1 MSPQKKKAKS
11 KKTETQKGPAAPSKE
26 LLLKAALE
34 AAHEAGK
41 ILMGHF
47 KKQLF
52 VREKPDEGLVTQI
65 DLKSEKKIIEILCRY
80 TPYFSFVAEETAPD
94 PNEVSPEGNWIIDP
108 LDGTTNYIHGFPF
121 FCVSIGAHVNG
132 KVVAGVIHHP
142 PMGETYYATRG
153 GGAFLLRKI
162 GNKVVKEK
170 LKVSKTMQLRDSLLT
185 TGFTYRKKRW
195 LHTEMEAFERL
206 STVVR
211 AIRRPGSAALDL
223 AYTARGIFDGFWE
236 RGLSSWDVTAGSL
249 IVEEAGGKVSDFKGD
264 AFDVYGKEI
273 LASNSRLHGALSA
286 AIAPES
292 CPIIAE
298 NDDF

>member
-1 MSPQKKKAKS
+1 MSAQKKRKPKH
-11 KKTETQKGPAAPSKE
+11 PSKE

-34 AAHEAGK
+34 AAQEAGK
-41 ILMGHF
+41 ILMAHF
-47 KKQLF
+47 RKQLL

-65 DLKSEKKIIEILCRY
+65 DLKSERKIIEVLCRY
-80 TPYFSFVAEETAPD
+80 TPDFSYVAEESAPD
-94 PNEVSPEGNWIIDP
+94 PNEISPEGNWIIDP

-121 FCVSIGAHVNG
+121 FCISIGAHVNG
-132 KVVAGVIHHP
+132 KVLVGVIHHP
-142 PMGETYYATRG
+142 PFNETYYATRG
-153 GGAFLLRKI
+153 GGAFVMKKV
-162 GNKVVKEK
+162 GNKIVKER
-170 LKVSKTMQLRDSLLT
+170 LKVSKTAQLRDSLLT

-249 IVEEAGGKVSDFKGD
+249 IVEEAGGKVTTFKGE

-273 LASNSRLHGALSA
+273 LASNSRLHSALSSS
-286 AIAPES
+286 IAPES
-292 CPIIAE
+292 CPIE
-298 NDDF
+298 S